1 MLQFYSWWVISG
13 SPSWLRGDWAGT
25 HWHDFKPAKPAVLK
39 LGLCVWCV
47 KNRTKKP
54 WGKKKKDPP

>member
-1 MLQFYSWWVISG
+1 

-39 LGLCVWCV
+39 LGLGLSGE
-47 KNRTKKP
+47 NHSTKTNLTTEP
-54 WGKKKKDPP
+54 IAAPSALMILF

>member
-39 LGLCVWCV
+39 LGLGLGGE
-47 KNRTKKP
+47 NRST
-54 WGKKKKDPP
+54 